1 MDVVRR
7 LEQAEYYVDLLF
19 KMIDEE
25 KCPFYSLIIKKK
37 LVKRYWTYT
46 KSLWNTER
54 TICSR
59 EGRRA
64 SVVRCAV
71 RSIWKSASTSA
82 RSTRNCGSAS
92 KTRFIQTAYEWILKH
107 DCEKV
112 NRLLLN

>member
-54 TICSR
+54 TICSG
-59 EGRRA
+59 ESRRA
-64 SVVRCAV
+64 SFVRCAV
-71 RSIWKSASTSA
+71 RSIWKALPH
-82 RSTRNCGSAS
+82 
-92 KTRFIQTAYEWILKH
+92 QLEVHETAEALAKQGLFKPLMNEFLSMIAK
-107 DCEKV
+107 K
-112 NRLLLN
+112 

>member
-46 KSLWNTER
+46 KSLWKTER
-54 TICSR
+54 AICSG
-59 EGRRA
+59 ESWRA
-64 SVVRCAV
+64 SLFDA
-71 RSIWKSASTSA
+71 
-82 RSTRNCGSAS
+82 
-92 KTRFIQTAYEWILKH
+92 
-107 DCEKV
+107 
-112 NRLLLN
+112 LLNQFEKALPHQLEVHETAEALAKQGLFKPLMNEFLSMIAKK

>member
-37 LVKRYWTYT
+37 ARK
-46 KSLWNTER
+46 KDIER
-54 TICSR
+54 ILNLCEILNEQYVVEKA
-59 EGRRA
+59 EGLLLFDA
-64 SVVRCAV
+64 LLDQFEKALPHQ
-71 RSIWKSASTSA
+71 A

-92 KTRFIQTAYEWILKH
+92 KTRFIQTAYE
-107 DCEKV
+107 
-112 NRLLLN
+112 

>member
-54 TICSR
+54 TICSGKA
-59 EGRRA
+59 EG
-64 SVVRCAV
+64 
-71 RSIWKSASTSA
+71 
-82 RSTRNCGSAS
+82 
-92 KTRFIQTAYEWILKH
+92 
-107 DCEKV
+107 
-112 NRLLLN
+112 LLLFDALLDQFEKALPHQLEVHETAEALAKQGLFKPLMNEFLSMIAKK